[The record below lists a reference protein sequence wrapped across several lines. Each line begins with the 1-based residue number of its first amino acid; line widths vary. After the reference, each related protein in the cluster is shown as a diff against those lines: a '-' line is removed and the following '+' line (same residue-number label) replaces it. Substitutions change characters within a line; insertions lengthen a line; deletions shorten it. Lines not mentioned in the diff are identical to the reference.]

1 MLLQDKVGVKKAY
14 RKVRNI
20 LENAFFVANAKVNEL
35 ESQSGT
41 LAQNGLEGAKFPIP
55 VPHCN
60 FCIVHW
66 LKYTKVQSLW
76 LYHQS
81 PSVKKI

>member
-41 LAQNGLEGAKFPIP
+41 FAQNGLEGAKFPIP

-60 FCIVHW
+60 FCIV
-66 LKYTKVQSLW
+66 QC
-76 LYHQS
+76 
-81 PSVKKI
+81 IM